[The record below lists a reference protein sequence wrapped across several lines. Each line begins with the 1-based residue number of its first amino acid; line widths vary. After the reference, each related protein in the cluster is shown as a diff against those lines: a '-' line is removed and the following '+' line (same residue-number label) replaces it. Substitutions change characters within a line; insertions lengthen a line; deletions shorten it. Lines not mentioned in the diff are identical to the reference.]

1 MKKKQIIA
9 LAVAAALFIVTG
21 AASVLTHAAAGQLFD
36 NSITDMI
43 FFSDTATPPDN
54 MPCVTV
60 YMFLLLNILSA
71 FIILPLF

>member
-43 FFSDTATPPDN
+43 FNT
-54 MPCVTV
+54 
-60 YMFLLLNILSA
+60 
-71 FIILPLF
+71 